1 MAPEMGRAPP
11 SALLRMSVLF
21 PRLTSVSHPCYGLPM
36 NINEIS
42 PTSEFVCVYCEEYV
56 LADACYRCNEYKGVM
71 TIEEW
76 EAYTGYMWED

>member
-1 MAPEMGRAPP
+1 
-11 SALLRMSVLF
+11 
-21 PRLTSVSHPCYGLPM
+21 M

-42 PTSEFVCVYCEEYV
+42 LTSEFVCVYCEEYV